1 MSNKIVYL
9 CNEENIKVF
18 YDEENPKVVFK
29 KTVHSKV
36 GKCVKKCF
44 QIRSE
49 LEKYQLIGEN
59 PDIPKI
65 FSQEVERLDDGCQ
78 F

>member
-44 QIRSE
+44 
-49 LEKYQLIGEN
+49 
-59 PDIPKI
+59 
-65 FSQEVERLDDGCQ
+65 
-78 F
+78 